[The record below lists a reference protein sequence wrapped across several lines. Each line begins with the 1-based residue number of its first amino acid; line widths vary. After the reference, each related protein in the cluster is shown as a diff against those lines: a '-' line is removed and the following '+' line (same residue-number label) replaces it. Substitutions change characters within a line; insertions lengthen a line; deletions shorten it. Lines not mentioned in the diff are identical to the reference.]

1 MSTII
6 LGYNRSGTTIVSK
19 IIEEIY
25 KTKNI
30 NFIPDQNELKKFNK
44 IFNNFKKISLSNKLF
59 FCSYSAVKFNS
70 LDFFSSG
77 LKKFVYIQNITK
89 ANYNINEVLRLYAKP
104 NKKIFSF
111 FKKKKS
117 KVIQVNRN
125 PLDLIVSNAFEIEN
139 FLEYTYPDFFNNNN
153 FSITRDCHGYHF
165 LNDRNWVKSQSKLI
179 AEYYLSFQNMTKNI
193 DSVKYEEILKEP
205 IRTTINIS
213 RYLNL
218 PISVREAKIIWKK
231 VGLKNLKN
239 YKTHFFNPSINKYKN
254 YLTSE
259 IVNNIMKNSSLKK
272 IMNLY
277 NYKNE
282 IDSISISQKKISIKK
297 IKKIIETRKLLQKI
311 QFNVNT
317 TYDENFIKKATLMNG
332 KKEINIYSNS
342 IKVLRHFEKN
352 TLSILKDE

>member
-6 LGYNRSGTTIVSK
+6 LGYNRSGTTVVSK

-30 NFIPDQNELKKFNK
+30 NFIPDQKELKKFNR
-44 IFNNFKKISLSNKLF
+44 IFNNFKKISLSN
-59 FCSYSAVKFNS
+59 S

-77 LKKFVYIQNITK
+77 FKKFVYIQNITR

-139 FLEYTYPDFFNNNN
+139 FLEYTYPDFFNKNN

-165 LNDRNWVKSQSKLI
+165 LNDRKWVKSQSKLI

-193 DSVKYEEILKEP
+193 DSVKYEDILKEP

-218 PISVREAKIIWKK
+218 PISAKEAKIIWKK
-231 VGLKNLKN
+231 VGMKNLKN
-239 YKTHFFNPSINKYKN
+239 YKTHFFNPSINKYKT
-254 YLTSE
+254 YLSSE
-259 IVNNIMKNSSLKK
+259 IVNIIMKNSSLQKL
-272 IMNLY
+272 MNLY
-277 NYKNE
+277 DYKNE
-282 IDSISISQKKISIKK
+282 IDSISISQKKISIKR

-311 QFNVNT
+311 QFDVNT
-317 TYDENFIKKATLMNG
+317 TYDENFIKKVTLMNG